1 MSVIERL
8 RIIRSRSSRCLWICF
23 GGARDAAGVDRSGFG
38 CDRRPAPWGSGGRFF
53 HGYYDGYCYLPLYV
67 FCGKHL
73 LAAKLRRSN
82 IDGSAGAVEEMD
94 RVVGQIRKRWPK
106 VRITLR
112 ADSGFAREELM
123 AWCESN
129 AVDYVF
135 GLAKNARLIEVL
147 EPALARAQAR
157 QARSGKAEQEFTD
170 SVIRRARVGVVSA
183 AWWARQNSYRV

>member
-1 MSVIERL
+1 
-8 RIIRSRSSRCLWICF
+8 
-23 GGARDAAGVDRSGFG
+23 
-38 CDRRPAPWGSGGRFF
+38 
-53 HGYYDGYCYLPLYV
+53 
-67 FCGKHL
+67 
-73 LAAKLRRSN
+73 
-82 IDGSAGAVEEMD
+82 MD

-157 QARSGKAEQEFTD
+157 QARSGKAERSSRI
-170 SVIRRARVGVVSA
+170 SVIRRARVEP
-183 AWWARQNSYRV
+183 